1 MKTGGILALMLC
13 ASFLAAQTETA
24 KPQAKASA
32 TKAVAAKTDAA
43 AAKKAAAAKQPAKI
57 TQEQA
62 DEMLSELRA
71 IRQLLEKQQLALQQR
86 PAAAPAP
93 SGPPPVEKASLPY
106 SSAWQSLGDD
116 KAKIVMVEFADYQ
129 CPFCR
134 QFNQTTYP
142 QLKKDYVDSG
152 KIRFVSRDL
161 PLDFHNNAEKA
172 AEAGRCAADQGKFWE
187 YRDTLIANAT
197 DLAPDSLLKHAKTA
211 GVDADKLKACLD
223 AGTHK
228 NDVAADSK
236 AAADVQISG
245 TPSFIIGKVV
255 GDKIEGVRIVGAIPY
270 SNFQSVID
278 GMLKAN

>member
-1 MKTGGILALMLC
+1 MKTGGMVLLLLC
-13 ASFLAAQTETA
+13 AAMLMAQTDAA
-24 KPQAKASA
+24 KPQAKAPVKK
-32 TKAVAAKTDAA
+32 TAAKVDAA
-43 AAKKAAAAKQPAKI
+43 TAKKIADGKKPAKI

-71 IRQLLEKQQLALQQR
+71 IRQLLEKQQLAMQR
-86 PAAAPAP
+86 PATPAP
-93 SGPPPVEKASLPY
+93 SAPPPPEKAELAY
-106 SSAWQSLGDD
+106 SPGWQALGDE

-152 KIRFVSRDL
+152 KIKFVSRDL

-187 YRDTLIANAT
+187 YRDTLIANAQ

-228 NDVAADSK
+228 NDVVADSK

-245 TPSFIIGKVV
+245 TPSFIIGKIV
-255 GDKIEGVRIVGAIPY
+255 GGKIEGVRIVGAIPY

-278 GMLKAN
+278 GMLKTN